1 MNISDLSYSL
11 CCENMNA
18 RTAYETTLWFTLYSR
33 HSGSECFWIWDSLSM
48 SQVSNPLSFCSAIT
62 SALILTCH
70 LIGKYMYRFL
80 KSHIHQWKRRI
91 KKMLLRDSSSSA
103 LFFLASTKG
112 FPRNPA
118 ANLTMIH
125 WRKPSVGNQANKRP
139 STRERHWNSDSMAS
153 SPTSL
158 CFL

>member
-1 MNISDLSYSL
+1 MHEPLMRQHFDLPYTVDTLEVNVSGFGI
-11 CCENMNA
+11 
-18 RTAYETTLWFTLYSR
+18 AYQW
-33 HSGSECFWIWDSLSM
+33 G
-48 SQVSNPLSFCSAIT
+48 QVSNPLSFCSAIT

-80 KSHIHQWKRRI
+80 KSHIYQWKRRI